1 MQSAQQSGLYVFRPV
16 GTDPPKTIDIKQFYC
31 YKVRIK
37 WNWLVSN
44 RHLMILKRKG
54 YEEIVQV
61 YSKFVNQSI
70 RLLDNSPYIEF
81 DWIVGRLV
89 GKYKQLNFH
98 NNKKTWIFL

>member
-1 MQSAQQSGLYVFRPV
+1 
-16 GTDPPKTIDIKQFYC
+16 
-31 YKVRIK
+31 
-37 WNWLVSN
+37 
-44 RHLMILKRKG
+44 MILKRKG

-98 NNKKTWIFL
+98 NNKKT